1 MDIRTL
7 TLVDIESYQSL
18 LHRAYQPILA
28 LGIHF
33 SASTVSKSEIEQHLL
48 ANLVFG
54 GFIDGNLVCSI
65 SLRLPWGNNPGPYGV
80 PHIGWL
86 ATHPD
91 YKKQGLAVELIKW
104 TEENILLKQL
114 KVPFVTLG
122 TAENHPWLNSF
133 YIKQGFEEIGKA
145 NLTDDHTT
153 IYYRKILNTTLFQE
167 YQKHHH

>member
-1 MDIRTL
+1 MEAIL
-7 TLVDIESYQSL
+7 SNKVYCIGCGVEIQSEDQNKQGYL
-18 LHRAYQPILA
+18 P
-28 LGIHF
+28 
-33 SASTVSKSEIEQHLL
+33 KSVVEKS
-48 ANLVFG
+48 
-54 GFIDGNLVCSI
+54 IDGNLVCSI

-104 TEENILLKQL
+104 AEENILLKQL

-133 YIKQGFEEIGKA
+133 YIKQGFEDLQRDLRLPHNNNGR
-145 NLTDDHTT
+145 L
-153 IYYRKILNTTLFQE
+153 
-167 YQKHHH
+167 